1 MPYSF
6 IRFPLAAASHNSMFF
21 SAGVTYW
28 APAQGIS
35 LVTLMIESTV
45 AWRPMAS
52 DAKCIRRGL
61 SCQHAVGRA
70 PEWPT
75 GHSGACAHEQNDGA
89 LGRNGYVTLCGV
101 VLGDPSGPLYLEVE
115 RST

>member
-45 AWRPMAS
+45 AWRPMAMPNAS
-52 DAKCIRRGL
+52 GGASAASMLLGGQRSGRQDIAE
-61 SCQHAVGRA
+61 HAVMT
-70 PEWPT
+70 E
-75 GHSGACAHEQNDGA
+75 
-89 LGRNGYVTLCGV
+89 
-101 VLGDPSGPLYLEVE
+101 
-115 RST
+115 

>member
-1 MPYSF
+1 MHPRNGGDERVAVENWEFRVSHPGQRAPPQRTESTGFREILVMPYSF

-45 AWRPMAS
+45 AWRPMAIPNAS
-52 DAKCIRRGL
+52 GGA
-61 SCQHAVGRA
+61 S
-70 PEWPT
+70 PT
-75 GHSGACAHEQNDGA
+75 GRVMRGSN
-89 LGRNGYVTLCGV
+89 YT
-101 VLGDPSGPLYLEVE
+101 
-115 RST
+115 

>member
-6 IRFPLAAASHNSMFF
+6 ISFPLAAASHNSMFF

-45 AWRPMAS
+45 AWRPMAMPNAS
-52 DAKCIRRGL
+52 GGASAASTLLGGHRSGRQDIAE
-61 SCQHAVGRA
+61 HARI
-70 PEWPT
+70 
-75 GHSGACAHEQNDGA
+75 EQNDGA
-89 LGRNGYVTLCGV
+89 LGRNGY
-101 VLGDPSGPLYLEVE
+101 LG
-115 RST
+115 

>member
-35 LVTLMIESTV
+35 LVTLMIESPV

-75 GHSGACAHEQNDGA
+75 GHSGACAHKP
-89 LGRNGYVTLCGV
+89 C
-101 VLGDPSGPLYLEVE
+101 PPLASEVCE
-115 RST
+115 TSARSRSTRLKLASRGHAVG